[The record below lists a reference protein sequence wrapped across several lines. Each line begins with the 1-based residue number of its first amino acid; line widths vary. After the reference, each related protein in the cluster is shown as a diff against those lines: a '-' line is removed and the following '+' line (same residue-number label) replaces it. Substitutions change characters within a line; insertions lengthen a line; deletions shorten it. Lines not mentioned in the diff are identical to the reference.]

1 MKAVIQQAVTYVDST
16 GVPRPA
22 LVTNVFAGM
31 NGGADGVNVVV
42 VCDDL
47 NQSDNYGRKIERFTS
62 VCHKSA
68 QPAHG
73 NYWHE

>member
-1 MKAVIQQAVTYVDST
+1 MKANVGKAVTYVDSH
-16 GVPRPA
+16 GVPRA
-22 LVTNVFAGM
+22 AIVTNVFNGM

-42 VCDDL
+42 VNDDES
-47 NQSDNYGRKIERFTS
+47 QKDDYGRKIQRFTS